1 MSVINNGILLAS
13 EAAAAGGYQISRSL
27 RFNGSVDSA
36 YLSRTPA
43 SAGNRRTFTFAF
55 WYKRSNVST
64 SVEQA
69 VFTTNTTYDGIRFE
83 NNSDKLRFFLN
94 GAGSADITTTQAFR
108 DPSAWYH
115 FVIAVDTTQAT
126 ASNRVKLY
134 VNGSQI
140 TTFDTSAYPSQNYDC
155 SFNSTNQHVIGYSPS
170 ASTHYLNGYLADIH
184 FIDGQALD
192 PTSFGET
199 DATTGVWNPKA
210 YTGSYGTN
218 GFRLPLSDNSGT
230 TSTTLGKD
238 SAGSNNWT
246 PNNFSV
252 SSGAGNDSLVDVPTN
267 GAQTDTGVGGEVRG
281 NYCTFNPIAR
291 SGMSN
296 ATLANGNLDISGT
309 GANYTGNVGTIALA
323 TGKYYWE
330 YTVTATGDASGVGII
345 ATGSLSGAVGPG
357 YGFAQVSDAW
367 IRMGT
372 VVNSNS
378 TNAVT
383 GLSSIGANDV
393 VNVAVDIDAGKLW
406 FGRNG
411 TWESSGAPASGT
423 NATVTFT
430 PGGKSFYPCAQGVG
444 TWSGVFNAGARSF
457 AYTAPSGFKA
467 LCTAN
472 LPAPSVTKP
481 STVMDVLLYTGNGA
495 TPRSIT
501 GLNFSPDLVW
511 TKKRSA
517 SGGHG
522 IFDVIRGSNP
532 LASNNTADETT
543 NAQYGRMSSF
553 DSAGFTVMDGT
564 AGSAQNDIVNA
575 NGATYVAWTWDAGSS
590 TVTNTAGSITSS
602 VRANATAGFSVV
614 TYTVG
619 NNTSQT
625 IGHGLGVAPQ
635 LIIVKERNQ
644 ANNWFVYHASLGNT
658 AYLSLNAT
666 NASSTS
672 GNLWNSTSPTSTLFT
687 IRSGGSAPTYDGR
700 DCVAYCFAPVV
711 GYSSF
716 GSYTG
721 NGSSQFVYLGFRPKF
736 WMHKRTD
743 STGSWMMVDAVRSS
757 YNVAQDQLYA
767 NLSNADSQY
776 GGSGILDF
784 VSNGV
789 VLRSIGGDVN
799 GSSIPYIYIAFAES
813 PFNYAR
819 AR

>member
-1 MSVINNGILLAS
+1 
-13 EAAAAGGYQISRSL
+13 YQISRSL
-27 RFNGSVDSA
+27 RFNASDSA
-36 YLSRTPA
+36 YCSYVAVTPTDATKFTLSFWIKRNKLGTEQAIMYSGLDA
-43 SAGNRRTFTFAF
+43 SNKLDRIAF
-55 WYKRSNVST
+55 LSGDTIELRQRRSNVDYT
-64 SVEQA
+64 SVTNA
-69 VFTTNTTYDGIRFE
+69 VF
-83 NNSDKLRFFLN
+83 
-94 GAGSADITTTQAFR
+94 R
-108 DPSAWYH
+108 DVSAWYH
-115 FVIAVDTTQAT
+115 IVYSWNAGART
-126 ASNRVKLY
+126 LY
-134 VNGSQI
+134 VNGVSQSFASSS
-140 TTFDTSAYPSQNYDC
+140 TTAT
-155 SFNSTNQHVIGYSPS
+155 
-170 ASTHYLNGYLADIH
+170 THYWQTSGRTLYIGRDNNEGGSPYAYGDFMLADVF
-184 FIDGQALD
+184 FIDGQALT
-192 PTSFGET
+192 PSSFTET
-199 DATTGVWNPKA
+199 DATTGQLIPKA

-218 GFRLPLSDNSGT
+218 GFHLEFADNSAAT
-230 TSTTLGKD
+230 ATTLGKD
-238 SAGSNNWT
+238 TSPNGNNWT
-246 PNNFSV
+246 PNNLSVTASNYNTLVSATASGGVRNDLPKSNAFDNSLSTYCSSTTSGSSEGEVSLSFSFSSIPVAV
-252 SSGAGNDSLVDVPTN
+252 SSTVRVYFNQGSSGIPNCRKARINGGSYVANGSTDYAQFSFSGSLTSIDSTLGSGTGGGFSATIAAIDVDGVRLVSSPSIDSLVDVPTN

-367 IRMGT
+367 IRMAT

-602 VRANATAGFSVV
+602 VRANATAGF
-614 TYTVG
+614 
-619 NNTSQT
+619 
-625 IGHGLGVAPQ
+625 
-635 LIIVKERNQ
+635 
-644 ANNWFVYHASLGNT
+644 
-658 AYLSLNAT
+658 
-666 NASSTS
+666 
-672 GNLWNSTSPTSTLFT
+672 
-687 IRSGGSAPTYDGR
+687 
-700 DCVAYCFAPVV
+700 
-711 GYSSF
+711 
-716 GSYTG
+716 
-721 NGSSQFVYLGFRPKF
+721 
-736 WMHKRTD
+736 
-743 STGSWMMVDAVRSS
+743 
-757 YNVAQDQLYA
+757 
-767 NLSNADSQY
+767 
-776 GGSGILDF
+776 
-784 VSNGV
+784 
-789 VLRSIGGDVN
+789 
-799 GSSIPYIYIAFAES
+799 
-813 PFNYAR
+813 
-819 AR
+819 